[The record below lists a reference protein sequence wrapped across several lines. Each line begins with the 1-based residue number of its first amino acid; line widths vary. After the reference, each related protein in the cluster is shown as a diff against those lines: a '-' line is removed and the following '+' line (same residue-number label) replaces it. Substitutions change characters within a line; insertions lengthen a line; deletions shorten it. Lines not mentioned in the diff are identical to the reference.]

1 MPKLHAA
8 ILNQGRLRRR
18 LPSRISWNGETLGSS
33 VICRHK
39 ELNMILNSE
48 HLTEE
53 ERNAKINVGSAKR
66 DER

>member
-1 MPKLHAA
+1 M
-8 ILNQGRLRRR
+8 
-18 LPSRISWNGETLGSS
+18 GSS